1 MKKISLSDK
10 KKKIAMTIFGVI
22 GVIATLLMFLP
33 GVMYVDDGQN
43 VYIASY
49 LLIFG
54 GTVESVTVME
64 PFNFNVVLLFFWVL
78 PLVGGICA
86 FLLSDKWRNDLIV
99 ALIYLVSGILII
111 FTRQIALSMQGLAG
125 TNIAMSFGPII
136 ASVLL
141 LLSAVL
147 LVLKAIFVNHPEN

>member
-1 MKKISLSDK
+1 MKKISLGDK

>member
-64 PFNFNVVLLFFWVL
+64 PFNFNVVLLIFWAL

>member
-1 MKKISLSDK
+1 MKKIIIDDK
-10 KKKIAMTIFGVI
+10 KKKIAMTVFGVI

-64 PFNFNVVLLFFWVL
+64 PFNFNIVLLIFWVL
-78 PLVGGICA
+78 PLLGGICA
-86 FLLSDKWRNDLIV
+86 FLLSDKLRNDLII
-99 ALIYLVSGILII
+99 ALIYLVAGILII

-125 TNIAMSFGPII
+125 TNIIMSFGPII
-136 ASVLL
+136 SSCLL
-141 LLSAVL
+141 LLSAIL
-147 LVLKAIFVNHPEN
+147 LFLKAIFVTHPEN

>member
-64 PFNFNVVLLFFWVL
+64 PFNFNVVLLIFWTL

>member
-1 MKKISLSDK
+1 MKKISISDK

-22 GVIATLLMFLP
+22 GVLATLLMFLP

-54 GTVESVTVME
+54 GTVESVSVME
-64 PFNFNVVLLFFWVL
+64 PFNFNVVLLIFWAL
-78 PLVGGICA
+78 PLVGGILA
-86 FLLSDKWRNDLIV
+86 FLLSDKWRNDLII

-111 FTRQIALSMQGLAG
+111 FTRQIALAMQGIDGA
-125 TNIAMSFGPII
+125 NIAWSFGPI
-136 ASVLL
+136 V
-141 LLSAVL
+141 SATIL
-147 LVLKAIFVNHPEN
+147 FSLAITLVVKAIFFTKKDN